1 MSSSA
6 AHPKTYVGVG
16 PYYVRSGLVDQTP
29 VVNLPFPVH
38 DDDAV
43 SVRALKAYTDAYKI
57 TREITLSGTDYS
69 DLQDDI
75 VSGSLYV
82 TVLPLP
88 TDGSSA
94 NGPIGSWRLS
104 RAGTTTIFT
113 ETVCKAQ
120 DLDTHLEVDWPA
132 GGTPRVRKTTE
143 MYDGTYLVAVQ
154 P

>member
-1 MSSSA
+1 MSSSL

-57 TREITLSGTDYS
+57 TREILLQGTAYS

-75 VSGSLYV
+75 VNGSLYV
-82 TVLPLP
+82 TVFPLP
-88 TDGSSA
+88 TDVSSSR
-94 NGPIGSWRLS
+94 GPIGSWRLS
-104 RAGTTTIFT
+104 RAGNTAIFT
-113 ETVCKAQ
+113 ETVCKGE
-120 DLDTHLEVDWPA
+120 DLETFLEVDWPA

-143 MYDGTYLVAVQ
+143 LYDGTYLVAVQ